1 MNYDALNINAFMSAT
16 NIGRDRML
24 RELRR
29 NAAQPAPRPVTKKPL
44 TPFKAPQ
51 PAVPAKT
58 PVPSTR

>member
-29 NAAQPAPRPVTKKPL
+29 SAAQPTPKPVQKKPL

-51 PAVPAKT
+51 PAVPVKSL
-58 PVPSTR
+58 PSTR